1 MDSSSKVRG
10 FYEEFI
16 RSYMIGPGKLED
28 GKWDIEE
35 VLDPNMK
42 PMRLYASGI
51 IFPKQLKI
59 EKDESLEAAQSG
71 AVQEEQTKKDG
82 GTTKKQV
89 GRESSTAA
97 QDDFEANRANDFKPS
112 AMGISCV
119 IEPVPGM
126 SVLVSGA
133 TYSTVTITTPDGR
146 NAKAFK
152 RTPFEWTFEIG
163 IVPLFWSS

>member
-82 GTTKKQV
+82 ARPRNKSAVRAPLPPKTTSRRIGQTT
-89 GRESSTAA
+89 SSPAPWA
-97 QDDFEANRANDFKPS
+97 YHA
-112 AMGISCV
+112 
-119 IEPVPGM
+119 
-126 SVLVSGA
+126 
-133 TYSTVTITTPDGR
+133 
-146 NAKAFK
+146 
-152 RTPFEWTFEIG
+152 
-163 IVPLFWSS
+163 